1 MSLELLKYFDEA
13 LVVAL
18 HGGNNLF
25 LDNFVIVLTSAYTWI
40 PLYIALLFLV
50 IKNNENW
57 KKIFLIIG
65 VLMGTIIL
73 SNILNNLIIKPV
85 FGRIRPFNNP
95 ALHHLLPLVKG
106 YTAKGFSFYSSHT
119 SNCFLILTFITL
131 LVRNKTLSF
140 FLLLWSLMIAWTRL
154 YVGVHYPTDILIGIL
169 LGTLLAII
177 GYILYYKTYKITN
190 EHLHFISVQYTTT
203 GYRLADIDI
212 VLNIFIL
219 TLIYAVFHAVLQL

>member
-73 SNILNNLIIKPV
+73 SNILNNLIIKPI

-95 ALHHLLPLVKG
+95 ALHHL
-106 YTAKGFSFYSSHT
+106 
-119 SNCFLILTFITL
+119 
-131 LVRNKTLSF
+131 
-140 FLLLWSLMIAWTRL
+140 
-154 YVGVHYPTDILIGIL
+154 
-169 LGTLLAII
+169 
-177 GYILYYKTYKITN
+177 
-190 EHLHFISVQYTTT
+190 
-203 GYRLADIDI
+203 
-212 VLNIFIL
+212 
-219 TLIYAVFHAVLQL
+219 